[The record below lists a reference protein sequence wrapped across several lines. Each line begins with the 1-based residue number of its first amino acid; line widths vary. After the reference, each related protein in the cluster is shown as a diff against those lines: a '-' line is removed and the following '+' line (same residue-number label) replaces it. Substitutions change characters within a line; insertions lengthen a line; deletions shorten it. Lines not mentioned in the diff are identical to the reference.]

1 MNFFMKKL
9 MEHQLKNVPADQREM
24 IMKMVDK
31 DPELFK
37 KISKEVKEKQKNGVD
52 QFTASTSVMMKYKK
66 EIQKLMQ
73 E

>member
-1 MNFFMKKL
+1 MKKL